1 MSENE
6 TSDPKPGYKTTE
18 FWLSTAAC
26 LVGAVVASGVVPSD
40 SAGERIL
47 ALIVSVL
54 AALGYTGSRLALKRE
69 RKY

>member
-1 MSENE
+1 MENE
-6 TSDPKPGYKTTE
+6 PSDLKPGYKTTE
-18 FWLSTAAC
+18 FWLAAAAC
-26 LVGAVVASGVVPSD
+26 LVGAVVASGVVPAE

-54 AALGYTGSRLALKRE
+54 AALGYTGSRLALKRD